1 MTGLLELV
9 ITIQN
14 TTRRSKM
21 AEDYVIYIFAA
32 VCFVILFRALY
43 FLANDDTILVRARD
57 KKGRYIADDPDTPE
71 NEAFTVV
78 KKTKKRKKK
87 K

>member
-1 MTGLLELV
+1 
-9 ITIQN
+9 
-14 TTRRSKM
+14 M

-32 VCFVILFRALY
+32 VCFVILFPALY
-43 FLANDDTILVRARD
+43 YLTRDENMLVRARD
-57 KKGRYIADDPDTPE
+57 DKGRYIADDPDTPE

-78 KKTKKRKKK
+78 KKTRKRKKK

>member
-1 MTGLLELV
+1 
-9 ITIQN
+9 
-14 TTRRSKM
+14 M

-32 VCFVILFRALY
+32 VCLVILFPALY
-43 FLANDDTILVRARD
+43 YLTRDETILVRARD
-57 KKGRYIADDPDTPE
+57 DKGRYIADDPDTPE

-78 KKTKKRKKK
+78 KKTRKRKKK

>member
-1 MTGLLELV
+1 
-9 ITIQN
+9 
-14 TTRRSKM
+14 M

-32 VCFVILFRALY
+32 VCFVILFPDLY
-43 FLANDDTILVRARD
+43 YLTRDKNILVRARD

-78 KKTKKRKKK
+78 KKTRKRKKK

>member
-1 MTGLLELV
+1 MVEGNE
-9 ITIQN
+9 IW
-14 TTRRSKM
+14 
-21 AEDYVIYIFAA
+21 IFAA
-32 VCFVILFRALY
+32 VCFVILFPALY
-43 FLANDDTILVRARD
+43 YLTRDENILVRARD
-57 KKGRYIADDPDTPE
+57 DKGRYIADDPNTPE